1 MENIQSPRP
10 NADPMERSLECEEV
24 LEAAFNELVRRAIAA
39 GWRQA
44 EVALVLADIADDY
57 VMDLAERQK
66 RTSLDISL
74 N

>member
-1 MENIQSPRP
+1 MENIQSPRSD
-10 NADPMERSLECEEV
+10 ADPMERSLECEEV

-39 GWRQA
+39 GWRQT

>member
-1 MENIQSPRP
+1 
-10 NADPMERSLECEEV
+10 MERSLECEEV